1 MLAKWEREIVD
12 HVTDNIMLTRDRP
25 MPKRKKEITWGG
37 ARPGAGRPP
46 LPPEQRRPRP
56 PRARITF
63 DLEPEQAELV
73 DAKANAQGVS
83 RSAYIR
89 ALVLA
94 DIGVTDI
101 PPD

>member
-1 MLAKWEREIVD
+1 
-12 HVTDNIMLTRDRP
+12 

-37 ARPGAGRPP
+37 ARTGAGRPP

-73 DAKANAQGVS
+73 DAKADAQGVS
-83 RSAYIR
+83 RAAYIR

-94 DIGVTDI
+94 DIGVTDPAMRTWTPKTKPEKKDKAI
-101 PPD
+101 PPEPQEE